1 MSSAVKKSSLTRL
14 AIQFEIIFGFLAVL
28 FFLLFG
34 SSPGDGGY
42 PEWYG
47 YGTTIFELLAF
58 LVATGLCLR
67 NAFSPMIVS
76 SRKVWLGMGLGM
88 LLYFIGNLFFAYWEL
103 GLKRE
108 AAVSPGDLFYVLS
121 YVFLMVS
128 MGFAVFERRLNL
140 ELWQY
145 GIIAAVGAIGV
156 IMAVLLSAGSATEA
170 AAQINPF
177 QTPPA
182 MVSDR
187 PKVIASAA
195 PPLTQLA
202 VNGAAPS
209 AAPSLTTPAPLPTAA
224 PKIAPKV
231 ATPEDTAPAWV
242 VAIETQLSPF
252 EKLLSFLYL
261 MADTVLLIIATTL
274 FLAFSGG
281 RFAQSWRVIAAGV
294 FCLYIA
300 DAWFKFATARL
311 PNYQSGGFFEVG
323 WVLSAVLIGLGAAL
337 EYSASQV
344 RTTRRRA

>member
-1 MSSAVKKSSLTRL
+1 
-14 AIQFEIIFGFLAVL
+14 
-28 FFLLFG
+28 
-34 SSPGDGGY
+34 
-42 PEWYG
+42 
-47 YGTTIFELLAF
+47 
-58 LVATGLCLR
+58 
-67 NAFSPMIVS
+67 
-76 SRKVWLGMGLGM
+76 M

-156 IMAVLLSAGSATEA
+156 VMAVLLSAGSATAA
-170 AAQINPF
+170 AAQLNPF
-177 QTPPA
+177 QTSPA
-182 MVSDR
+182 MLSDR
-187 PKVIASAA
+187 PKVIASSAS
-195 PPLTQLA
+195 PLTQLA

-209 AAPSLTTPAPLPTAA
+209 AAP
-224 PKIAPKV
+224 KIAPKV
-231 ATPEDTAPAWV
+231 AAPEATAPAWV

-344 RTTRRRA
+344 RTTRRRV

>member
-1 MSSAVKKSSLTRL
+1 M
-14 AIQFEIIFGFLAVL
+14 
-28 FFLLFG
+28 
-34 SSPGDGGY
+34 
-42 PEWYG
+42 
-47 YGTTIFELLAF
+47 
-58 LVATGLCLR
+58 
-67 NAFSPMIVS
+67 
-76 SRKVWLGMGLGM
+76 GM

-108 AAVSPGDLFYVLS
+108 ADVSPGDLFYVLS

-156 IMAVLLSAGSATEA
+156 VMAVLLSAASAPEA
-170 AAQINPF
+170 AAQLNPF

-182 MVSDR
+182 MVADR
-187 PKVIASAA
+187 PKVIASSAS
-195 PPLTQLA
+195 PLTQLA
-202 VNGAAPS
+202 VNGTA
-209 AAPSLTTPAPLPTAA
+209 PAPTATPKNA
-224 PKIAPKV
+224 PKIAPI
-231 ATPEDTAPAWV
+231 ASPEVSAPDWV
-242 VAIETQLSPF
+242 VAIEAQLSPF

-344 RTTRRRA
+344 RTTRRRV

>member
-14 AIQFEIIFGFLAVL
+14 AIQFELIFGFLAIL

-34 SSPGDGGY
+34 SSPGDTGY

-108 AAVSPGDLFYVLS
+108 ADVSPGDLFYVLS

-156 IMAVLLSAGSATEA
+156 IMGVLLATGETAAA
-170 AAQINPF
+170 AAQLNPF

-182 MVSDR
+182 V
-187 PKVIASAA
+187 AA
-195 PPLTQLA
+195 PTAAPLTQLA
-202 VNGAAPS
+202 VNQASPAPS
-209 AAPSLTTPAPLPTAA
+209 IAPKAA
-224 PKIAPKV
+224 PKAVAAPET
-231 ATPEDTAPAWV
+231 AAPAWV
-242 VAIETQLSPF
+242 VAIEAQLNPF
-252 EKLLSFLYL
+252 KKLLSFLYL

-281 RFAQSWRVIAAGV
+281 RFAQSWRVIAAGI

-300 DAWFKFATARL
+300 DAWFKFATTRL